1 MGNHTCDICSKTFEY
16 DEVLSAHKTGHEK
29 ADAFLFQFYI
39 DKIKPT
45 EIRVIRRKRKSKKR
59 ATNEMPVLQA
69 IEAPGAKGG
78 PGSSRKPKRLGKRS
92 LPSIC
97 SPKAAAKPGRT
108 RPHTLEPANISPPE
122 NKRPKLLLNE
132 PEPREG
138 VPVSSW
144 KPTISIWLLIQEYE
158 IKLMECQNKR
168 KAEKREM
175 MGLPPLNPYYCK
187 DFGSKDCCFRY
198 SKNIFFTNLPFLK
211 TTVQFTGLQWDVIL
225 IPSTQKSCWS
235 YQKRPID
242 MLVPVVERSWSQ
254 IDYKNTW
261 R

>member
-1 MGNHTCDICSKTFEY
+1 MGEYKCDACSKSFEY
-16 DEVLSAHKTGHEK
+16 DEVLAAHKTGHQK
-29 ADAFLFQFYI
+29 ANAYLFQFYV

-59 ATNEMPVLQA
+59 ATDEMPVLQA
-69 IEAPGAKGG
+69 IEPAGKG
-78 PGSSRKPKRLGKRS
+78 PGSRKPKRLGKRP
-92 LPSIC
+92 LPSIR
-97 SPKAAAKPGRT
+97 SPKAVKSGRT

-138 VPVSSW
+138 VPVS
-144 KPTISIWLLIQEYE
+144 PTWLGIQSDVMFQEYE

-187 DFGSKDCCFRY
+187 DFGSKNCCFRY
-198 SKNIFFTNLPFLK
+198 CKKRFFKLTKFENI
-211 TTVQFTGLQWDVIL
+211 VQSIGLQ
-225 IPSTQKSCWS
+225 
-235 YQKRPID
+235 
-242 MLVPVVERSWSQ
+242 
-254 IDYKNTW
+254 
-261 R
+261 

>member
-1 MGNHTCDICSKTFEY
+1 
-16 DEVLSAHKTGHEK
+16 VLSAHKTGHEK

-138 VPVSSW
+138 VP
-144 KPTISIWLLIQEYE
+144 EYE

-187 DFGSKDCCFRY
+187 DFGSKDCCFSSIYWASMRRHFD
-198 SKNIFFTNLPFLK
+198 SKHPEIVLKLPKEANRHACSCGRTFLEPNR
-211 TTVQFTGLQWDVIL
+211 LQEHME
-225 IPSTQKSCWS
+225 SANHKAT
-235 YQKRPID
+235 
-242 MLVPVVERSWSQ
+242 VVE
-254 IDYKNTW
+254 NTGGDDEDDEEGKENVDDDDVTNW
-261 R
+261 EFYVQN